1 MNRKRKSQLRKSR
14 YKKKSARPEYLQS
27 TVQRETQKRK
37 QRRGRKRFRLKPQI
51 TIGGIIILVLL
62 IVLAGSRLFLSGT
75 KAGSD
80 KAQAVSSSNAKKQ
93 KELKKQRVRR
103 RKKTLLKWKRARKSS
118 LSRTA

>member
-1 MNRKRKSQLRKSR
+1 MNQKRKSQLRKSR
-14 YKKKSARPEYLQS
+14 YKKKSARPEYFQS
-27 TVQRETQKRK
+27 TVQQETQKRK

-80 KAQAVSSSNAKKQ
+80 KAQAVSSSNAKKA
-93 KELKKQRVRR
+93 KGT
-103 RKKTLLKWKRARKSS
+103 KKTKGSKK
-118 LSRTA
+118 

>member
-1 MNRKRKSQLRKSR
+1 MNFEGKSMNQKRKSQLRKSR

-37 QRRGRKRFRLKPQI
+37 QRRRRKRFRLKPQI

-62 IVLAGSRLFLSGT
+62 IVFAGSRLFLSGT

-80 KAQAVSSSNAKKQ
+80 KAQAVSSSNAKIAKGT
-93 KELKKQRVRR
+93 
-103 RKKTLLKWKRARKSS
+103 KKTKRN
-118 LSRTA
+118 